1 MAEEGEIKVNLDSKP
16 TRKTPKNFLVLIIGV
31 AVGAVLVSMWMGGGA
46 KKQSAK
52 VAEATSADSTPKS
65 KALIQELIDKQ
76 EADAKAQR
84 AAEAAAAAEAQRKA
98 AEQKPAMPSVKTADD
113 GFSSGLSKKE
123 MEMAIQ
129 AAISPIIAIKGNNAT
144 DQIKSALKV
153 GGYQTVSMQD
163 GGQNGTINDPMLRS
177 IQQKAGVLLDQQI
190 QQGQGAGRTTDPNQ
204 SFVNGAMAAQNE
216 ADLPISVKSAPQN
229 PNTIFQGSI
238 IPTVLNTGLNSDVP
252 GMVTATSTSNVYDSI
267 TGRTLI
273 IPRGTKF
280 VGQYNS
286 QINEGQE
293 RIMFAFTRMI
303 FPDGRSAILSG
314 MAGAGENGMSGAAG
328 DVNTHFWQ
336 MLGSGLLIAGLSS
349 TVDRLSSQGT
359 NPVTNV
365 YGGGGSSQGQTI
377 SSGGQVLVNTANQAL
392 SHYQNMKPTITV
404 QAATPLNI
412 MVNRDIVIPQ

>member
-1 MAEEGEIKVNLDSKP
+1 MAEEGEIKVNLDPKPSK
-16 TRKTPKNFLVLIIGV
+16 KTPKNFLMLIIGA
-31 AVGAVLVSMWMGGGA
+31 AVGAVLVSMWIGGSGA
-46 KKQSAK
+46 KKQAAPTENTDQSNTAAK
-52 VAEATSADSTPKS
+52 SQAM
-65 KALIQELIDKQ
+65 IQEMIQKQ
-76 EADAKAQR
+76 EDDAERRRKEEEEKR
-84 AAEAAAAAEAQRKA
+84 KKA
-98 AEQKPAMPSVKTADD
+98 AQAPKIVPGQKTEQEALP
-113 GFSSGLSKKE
+113 GLSKKE
-123 MEMAIQ
+123 QEMAIQ
-129 AAISPIIAIKGNNAT
+129 AAISPIIAIKGNSSV
-144 DQIKSALKV
+144 DQEKAAQRSS
-153 GGYQTVSMQD
+153 GYQAVAMRD
-163 GGQNGTINDPMLRS
+163 GGQNGTINDPVLRG
-177 IQQKAGVLLDQQI
+177 IQQKASALLDQQI
-190 QQGQGAGRTTDPNQ
+190 QQGKDSGQKIDANQ
-204 SFVNGAMAAQNE
+204 SFISGAMAAQNSSE
-216 ADLPISVKSAPQN
+216 TPISVESAPQN

-238 IPTVLNTGLNSDVP
+238 IPAVLNTGLNSDVP

-303 FPDGRSAILSG
+303 FPDGRSAVLSA
-314 MAGAGENGMSGAAG
+314 MSGAGENGMSGASG

-349 TVDRLSSQGT
+349 GVDRLSSQGT

-365 YGGGGSSQGQTI
+365 YGGGGSTQGQSI
-377 SSGGQVLVNTANQAL
+377 SSGGQVLVNTATQAL
-392 SHYQNMKPTITV
+392 SRYQNMKPTITV